1 MKDQFAT
8 LAERSRF
15 DEIIDVRT
23 PAEYAQDHLP
33 GAINAPVLTDAERIV
48 VGTLY
53 KQNPFEATR
62 VGAAMVARNLAQHL
76 DTLFADR
83 PHTWRPMVY
92 CWRGGKRSGSMT
104 AWMNLIGWRARQL
117 AGGYKAYRQ
126 WVLEQLV
133 HIPGRFQFVLLTG
146 YTGCGKTR
154 LLEALAAQGAQ
165 VMDLEGLACH
175 RGSILGAL
183 PDVAQPSQKAFDSH
197 LVMALASMNT
207 DRPVFI
213 EAESKRVG
221 LLHLPEALMQA
232 MRAGRVVEVQADTNA
247 RVAYLCRDYA
257 HLFAQPALFKSQL
270 SRLTAL
276 HGKQMIEHWHALI
289 EQQAMQPLF
298 TELITHHY
306 DPAYRRSSPLKHQPV
321 GCTLQI
327 DPTSDLRSAATSLLA
342 NF

>member
-1 MKDQFAT
+1 MKDQLAT

-23 PAEYAQDHLP
+23 PAEYALDHLP
-33 GAINAPVLTDAERIV
+33 GAINAPVLSDEERIV

-62 VGAAMVARNLAQHL
+62 VGAAMVARNLAHHL

-126 WVLEQLV
+126 WVLEQLNEV
-133 HIPGRFQFVLLTG
+133 PTRLQFVLLTG

-154 LLEALAAQGAQ
+154 LLETLAAQGAQ
-165 VMDLEGLACH
+165 IVDLEGLACH
-175 RGSILGAL
+175 RGSILGAW
-183 PDVAQPSQKAFDSH
+183 PDTVQPTQKAFDSR
-197 LVMALASMNT
+197 LVATLAGM
-207 DRPVFI
+207 DAARPVFI

-221 LLHLPEALMQA
+221 LLHLPETLMQA
-232 MRAGRVVEVQADTNA
+232 MRAGRVVEVQADTES
-247 RVAYLCRDYA
+247 RIAYLCRDYA
-257 HLFAQPALFKSQL
+257 HLFVQPARFKNQL
-270 SRLTAL
+270 TRLTAL
-276 HGKQMIEHWHALI
+276 HGKQTIEHWHALI
-289 EQQAMQPLF
+289 EQSEMQLLF
-298 TELITHHY
+298 TDLVTRHY
-306 DPAYRRSSPLKHQPV
+306 DPAYQRNNPIKHQPV
-321 GCTLQI
+321 SHTLHV
-327 DPTSDLRSAATSLLA
+327 DPTGNLEDAAKTLLA
-342 NF
+342 AV